1 MRKMSD
7 KLFRGITIALTALT
21 VILLLRAGREIFE
34 NNSSYTFDES
44 SLVYAIKDG
53 RYTDLIRYCDK
64 NRTEN
69 VKVTEEIAECYAVAD
84 YYQATLLYYTYL
96 ERGEVQ
102 RQSEAQEVRKDA
114 ASRMGALSDYAGE
127 IDTLF
132 ENYMAEH

>member
-1 MRKMSD
+1 MSD

-34 NNSSYTFDES
+34 DNSSYTFDES

-64 NRTEN
+64 NRTEK

>member
-1 MRKMSD
+1 MSD

-34 NNSSYTFDES
+34 DNSSYTFDES

-64 NRTEN
+64 NRTES

>member
-1 MRKMSD
+1 MSD

-34 NNSSYTFDES
+34 DNSSYTFDES

-96 ERGEVQ
+96 ERGEVP

>member
-1 MRKMSD
+1 MSAVSG
-7 KLFRGITIALTALT
+7 F
-21 VILLLRAGREIFE
+21 
-34 NNSSYTFDES
+34 
-44 SLVYAIKDG
+44 AIKDG

-64 NRTEN
+64 NRTEK